1 MSQKMVFNNLT
12 QEAIEVFSA
21 IQKRKISGKE
31 ELILE
36 TGIKSTTMNRILERL
51 KDEGLILVCGEGEST
66 GGRRPLLYG
75 INNENRIYY
84 VGVNIGF
91 YHLDVSILHYSGRV
105 ESLLKKPYPL
115 NAGPEQALTDIRTM
129 YETALRK
136 TGIDPKDIYGC
147 GLCIFCSLDRAQ
159 GVVLKSVSA
168 ENLNP
173 EWFGFPIKQRVGE
186 IFGMEPVM
194 ETSINS
200 VCIGEYCFG
209 NGRNFNKMSVLL
221 CSNAIRMGCMQN
233 GMLIRPAN
241 NIVDAFGHMVIEVG
255 GRPCRCGNYGCV
267 GTYGSAS
274 AIVRTFRHELRSG
287 RSSSLIEV
295 PVEDLTVYDI
305 LHAGE
310 DGDQLAVEVITKAAT
325 MVGMAT
331 ANYINLTNPEI
342 LICAGLLMENSS
354 VYYEAVKETVARIT
368 QLLQGKNNLLFMPRT
383 SMGKSAVG
391 AAITAMEAQMGKS
404 Y

>member
-1 MSQKMVFNNLT
+1 MSQKMVFNHLT
-12 QEAIEVFSA
+12 QEAKQVFGA
-21 IQKRKISGKE
+21 IQKKKISGKE
-31 ELILE
+31 ELIRE
-36 TGIKSTTMNRILERL
+36 TGVKSTTMNRILERL
-51 KDEGLILVCGEGEST
+51 KDEGLIRVCGEGEST

-75 INNENRIYY
+75 LNDENKIYF

-91 YHLDVSILHYSGRV
+91 YHLDVCILHYSGRV
-105 ESLLKKPYPL
+105 EHLIKKPYPL
-115 NAGPEQALTDIRTM
+115 NAGPQQALEDIRSM
-129 YETALRK
+129 YETALNK
-136 TGIDPKDIYGC
+136 TGINPKDICGC
-147 GLCIFCSLDRAQ
+147 GLCIFCSIDRAQ

-200 VCIGEYCFG
+200 VCIGEHCFG
-209 NGRNFNKMSVLL
+209 NGRSFDKMSVLL

-255 GRPCRCGNYGCV
+255 GRQCRCGNYGCV

-274 AIVRTFRHELRSG
+274 AIVRTFRRELRCG
-287 RSSSLIEV
+287 RASSLNQV
-295 PVEDLTVYDI
+295 PAEELTVYDI

-331 ANYINLTNPEI
+331 ANYVNLINPEI

-354 VYYEAVKETVARIT
+354 VYYEAVKETVTRIT
-368 QLLQGKNNLLFMPRT
+368 RLLQGKNDLLFMPRT

-391 AAITAMEAQMGKS
+391 AAITAMEAEMGNF

>member
-1 MSQKMVFNNLT
+1 MSQKMVFDNLT
-12 QEAIEVFSA
+12 QEAIQVFGA

-31 ELILE
+31 ELIQA

-51 KDEGLILVCGEGEST
+51 KDEGLILVCGEGDST

-75 INNENRIYY
+75 LDNEKKIYF

-91 YHLDVSILHYSGRV
+91 YHLDICILHYSGKV
-105 ESLLKKPYPL
+105 EVLLKKPYPL
-115 NAGPEQALTDIRTM
+115 DTGPEQTLSDIRAM
-129 YETALRK
+129 YEKALHK
-136 TGIDPKDIYGC
+136 TGIDPEDIYGC
-147 GLCIFCSLDRAQ
+147 GLCIFCSLDRIQ

-186 IFGMEPVM
+186 IFGMTPVM

-200 VCIGEYCFG
+200 VCIGEHCFG
-209 NGRNFNKMSVLL
+209 NGRSYSKMSVLL

-274 AIVRTFRHELRSG
+274 AIVRTFRRELRCG
-287 RSSSLIEV
+287 RASALNGMPIE
-295 PVEDLTVYDI
+295 DITVYNI

-325 MVGMAT
+325 MVGMAA

-342 LICAGLLMENSS
+342 LICAGLLMENSG
-354 VYYEAVKETVARIT
+354 VYYKTVKETVTRIT
-368 QLLQGKNNLLFMPRT
+368 RLLQGKSNLLFMPRT
-383 SMGKSAVG
+383 NMGKSAVG
-391 AAITAMEAQMGKS
+391 AAITAMEAQMGNS

>member
-1 MSQKMVFNNLT
+1 MSQKMVFDNLT
-12 QEAIEVFSA
+12 QEAIQVFGA

-31 ELILE
+31 ELIQA

-51 KDEGLILVCGEGEST
+51 KDEGLILVCGEGDST

-75 INNENRIYY
+75 LNKENKIYF

-91 YHLDVSILHYSGRV
+91 YHLD
-105 ESLLKKPYPL
+105 
-115 NAGPEQALTDIRTM
+115 IRTM
-129 YETALRK
+129 YEKALRK
-136 TGIDPKDIYGC
+136 TGIDPKDIWGC
-147 GLCIFCSLDRAQ
+147 GLCIFCSLDRVQ

-186 IFGMEPVM
+186 IFGMTPVM

-200 VCIGEYCFG
+200 VCIGEHCFG
-209 NGRNFNKMSVLL
+209 NGRSYSKMSVLL

-274 AIVRTFRHELRSG
+274 AIVRTFRRELRCG
-287 RSSSLIEV
+287 RASALNGMPIE
-295 PVEDLTVYDI
+295 DITVYNI

-325 MVGMAT
+325 MVGMAA

-342 LICAGLLMENSS
+342 LICAGLLMENSG
-354 VYYEAVKETVARIT
+354 VYYKTVKETVTRIT
-368 QLLQGKNNLLFMPRT
+368 RLLQGKSDLLFMPRT
-383 SMGKSAVG
+383 NMGKSAVG
-391 AAITAMEAQMGKS
+391 AAITAMEAQMGNS